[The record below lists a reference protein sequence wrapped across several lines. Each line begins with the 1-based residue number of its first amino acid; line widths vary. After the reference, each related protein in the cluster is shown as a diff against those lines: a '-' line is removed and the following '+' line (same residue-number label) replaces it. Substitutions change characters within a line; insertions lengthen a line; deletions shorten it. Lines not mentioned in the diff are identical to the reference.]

1 MGGRTQSVPRA
12 LADAG
17 LPDRYRLTRLIARGG
32 MGTVWCA
39 EDVMLGRSVALK
51 LLADHFVDDD
61 RAVRRFMREAR
72 TAGRLSGHRNI
83 VTIFDVGQ
91 TTPDSDATPSRP
103 FIVMEHLPCGSVA
116 DAIRRRE
123 VRGSD
128 PVRWL
133 QDAAAALDYA
143 HEQGVIH
150 RDIKPGNMLLDRQRN
165 LHVGDFGIAR
175 VATEDTTTGGG
186 TMFGTAAYVS
196 PEQALGRRATE
207 ASDRYAL
214 AVVAFELLT
223 GERPFRGEHFAAQ
236 ARQHIEEEP
245 PRASSVAPN
254 LPPGVDAV
262 LLRGLAKRPE
272 DRWPTA
278 AAFADAVAAAVRP
291 RPVRRRADPPPT
303 VRTTTSR
310 RPRGVALAALA
321 AGALIIGA
329 AVGASHDDRAPRT
342 TAAAI
347 HRPGHATTTA
357 AAKPKRHTRRHPAP
371 PAHAAGV
378 TTSSA
383 ATSSPAAAASS
394 SPNSASTSGGSPDAL
409 EARGHAL
416 MMAGQYAQ
424 AIPVLRQAVASAPHG
439 SLTYA
444 YALYDLGRSLR
455 LAGDPGAAIPI
466 LQARLQIPNQTD
478 VVRHELQLAL
488 QAAGAGS
495 TGAGAA
501 PAGSGGAAAGGP
513 GAHAGKHGGGRDKT
527 EDKHGG

>member
-1 MGGRTQSVPRA
+1 MGVRTQTVPRA

-17 LPDRYRLTRLIARGG
+17 LPDRYRLIRLIARGG
-32 MGTVWCA
+32 MATVWCA
-39 EDVMLGRSVALK
+39 EDLMLGRRVALK
-51 LLADHFVDDD
+51 LLADQFVDDD

-72 TAGRLSGHRNI
+72 TAGRLSGHPNI
-83 VTIFDVGQ
+83 ITIFDVGR
-91 TTPDSDATPSRP
+91 TNPDAEGTPSRP
-103 FIVMEHLPCGSVA
+103 FIVMEHLPGGSVA
-116 DAIRRRE
+116 DAIRVHE
-123 VRGSD
+123 VRGDD
-128 PVRWL
+128 PLRWL
-133 QDAAAALDYA
+133 RDAAAALDYA

-150 RDIKPGNMLLDRQRN
+150 RDIKPGNMLLDSQRG

-175 VATEDTTTGGG
+175 IATEDTITRGG
-186 TMFGTAAYVS
+186 TLFGTAAYVA
-196 PEQALGRRATE
+196 PEQALGQRATE

-245 PRASSVAPN
+245 PRASSVSPS
-254 LPPGVDAV
+254 LPPAVDDV

-272 DRWPTA
+272 DRWPSA
-278 AAFADAVAAAVRP
+278 AAFADAVSAAVRP
-291 RPVRRRADPPPT
+291 RPIRRRADPPPV
-303 VRTTTSR
+303 VRTATSRR

-321 AGALIIGA
+321 AGSLIIGA
-329 AVGASHDDRAPRT
+329 AVGASHGDRAPRT
-342 TAAAI
+342 TAASI
-347 HRPGHATTTA
+347 HAARHTTTSATNKPKHHTRHHTSVPAHPA
-357 AAKPKRHTRRHPAP
+357 AA
-371 PAHAAGV
+371 

-383 ATSSPAAAASS
+383 GSSADTSSTAT
-394 SPNSASTSGGSPDAL
+394 ASTPSGGSPDAL

-424 AIPVLRQAVASAPHG
+424 AIGVLRQAVASAPHS

-455 LAGDPGAAIPI
+455 LAGDSRAAIPI

-488 QAAGAGS
+488 QAAGASSG
-495 TGAGAA
+495 GAGPAA
-501 PAGSGGAAAGGP
+501 TPPANSGGAAAAPPGHGGKHP
-513 GAHAGKHGGGRDKT
+513 GKGKDKHGGG
-527 EDKHGG
+527 